1 LTSSRDLPVE
11 SARLGIGEVFG
22 VIGLIAAQL
31 VIAAGLYGVVIL
43 LSFNADSCAGSGTC
57 DYSMAGVSLLL
68 LPIATGITVLLSVI
82 LTIGLARR
90 GRSAL
95 LSPTLGIFVV
105 IFAGII
111 AILLN
116 LKAFT

>member
-1 LTSSRDLPVE
+1 LTSSSDF
-11 SARLGIGEVFG
+11 SAETSRLSIGEVFG

-31 VIAAGLYGVVIL
+31 VIATGMYVVVIL

-57 DYSMAGVSLLL
+57 DYGMAGVSLYLI
-68 LPIATGITVLLSVI
+68 PIATGITVLLSVI
-82 LTIGLARR
+82 FTIVLTRQ

-95 LSPTLGIFVV
+95 LIPTVGIFVV
-105 IFAGII
+105 IITGII
-111 AILLN
+111 AIILN